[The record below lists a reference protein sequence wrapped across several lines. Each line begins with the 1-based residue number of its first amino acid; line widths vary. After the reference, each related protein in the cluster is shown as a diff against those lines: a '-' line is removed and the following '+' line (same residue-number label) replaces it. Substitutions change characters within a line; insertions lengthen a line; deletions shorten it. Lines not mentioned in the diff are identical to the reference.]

1 MYMCLIWI
9 SFTTSVQHGTGRC
22 SQNNKARRNKR
33 HQIGKEEAVL
43 SLPSMNKD
51 SAKKLS
57 ELLNTAKQWDTA
69 LYPTKVDTQKSAA
82 FLLTIG
88 CSCIYIQSE
97 NYEDNLFT
105 IALKKTGMD
114 STNKVKDLGHENYK
128 ILISKIKDNINNWKH
143 ILYS

>member
-1 MYMCLIWI
+1 
-9 SFTTSVQHGTGRC
+9 
-22 SQNNKARRNKR
+22 
-33 HQIGKEEAVL
+33 
-43 SLPSMNKD
+43 MNKD

-97 NYEDNLFT
+97 NYEDNS
-105 IALKKTGMD
+105 IYNSIKKNRNGLNQQD
-114 STNKVKDLGHENYK
+114 QRLGP
-128 ILISKIKDNINNWKH
+128 
-143 ILYS
+143 

>member
-1 MYMCLIWI
+1 MSLLKACNIRGKLECILCLIWI

-22 SQNNKARRNKR
+22 SQNNKARRRNKR

-97 NYEDNLFT
+97 NYEDNS
-105 IALKKTGMD
+105 IYNSIKKNRNGLNQQD
-114 STNKVKDLGHENYK
+114 QRLGP
-128 ILISKIKDNINNWKH
+128 
-143 ILYS
+143 